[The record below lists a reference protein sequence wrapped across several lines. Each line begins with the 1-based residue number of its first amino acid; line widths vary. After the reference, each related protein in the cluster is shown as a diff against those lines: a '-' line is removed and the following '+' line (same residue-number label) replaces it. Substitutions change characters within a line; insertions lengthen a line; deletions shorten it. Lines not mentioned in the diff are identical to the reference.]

1 MLTNNKSRISTTIVR
16 RSIFRNFLKPLFV
29 LIFSNY
35 SFDLGKKITFVK
47 IFTFDFLRSTVKY
60 KSKFAPFMHSEE
72 VFILAIESSCDDTA
86 AAVLR
91 NDVVLSNV
99 VARQSIHEEYGGVV
113 PELASRAHQQN
124 IVPVIDVALKKAN
137 ITKNQLSAI
146 AFTQGPG
153 LMGSLLVGSSFAKSL
168 AMALNIPLIAVNHMH
183 AHILAHFI
191 DEEGFD
197 KPEFP
202 FLALTISG
210 GHTQIV
216 KVNDFFNMEIIGET
230 TDDAVGEAF
239 DKTAKILG
247 FPYPGGPLIDQ
258 YAKDGNP
265 KKFAFTKP
273 RIPGLN
279 FSFSG
284 LKTQILYFVQ
294 KNVLENPNFIEEN
307 KADICASVQHTI
319 IEILMDK
326 LKLAVAETGIRQIA
340 IGGGVSANTGIRQTL
355 KDAENKYGWKTFVPK
370 FEYTTDN
377 AAMIGIVGYQKYLH
391 DKFSDA
397 NVVSKARIEF

>member
-1 MLTNNKSRISTTIVR
+1 MQN
-16 RSIFRNFLKPLFV
+16 P
-29 LIFSNY
+29 
-35 SFDLGKKITFVK
+35 
-47 IFTFDFLRSTVKY
+47 
-60 KSKFAPFMHSEE
+60 E

-86 AAVLR
+86 AAVLH
-91 NDVVLSNV
+91 NDKVLSNV
-99 VARQSIHEEYGGVV
+99 VANQLIHNQYGGVV

-124 IVPVIDVALKKAN
+124 IVPVIDAALRKAN
-137 ITKNQLSAI
+137 IQKEQLSAI

-168 AMALNIPLIAVNHMH
+168 ALALQIPLISVNHMH

-197 KPEFP
+197 KPDFP

-216 KVNDFFNMEIIGET
+216 QVDGFFDMTIIGET

-239 DKTAKILG
+239 DKSAKILG
-247 FPYPGGPLIDQ
+247 LPYPGGPLVDK
-258 YAKDGNP
+258 YAQLGNP
-265 KKFAFTKP
+265 KAFAFTKP
-273 RIPGLN
+273 KVPGLD

-284 LKTQILYFVQ
+284 LKTAILYFIQ
-294 KNVLENPNFIEEN
+294 KKKIENPTFIEEN
-307 KADICASVQHTI
+307 LNDICASIQHTI

-326 LKLAVAETGIRQIA
+326 LKLAVKETGIKQIA
-340 IGGGVSANTGIRQTL
+340 IGGGVSANSGIRNTL
-355 KDAENKYGWKTFVPK
+355 KETENKYGWKTFIPK

-377 AAMIGIVGYQKYLH
+377 AAMIGIVGYQKFLSQ
-391 DKFSDA
+391 KFETSS
-397 NVVSKARIEF
+397 VVSKARIQF